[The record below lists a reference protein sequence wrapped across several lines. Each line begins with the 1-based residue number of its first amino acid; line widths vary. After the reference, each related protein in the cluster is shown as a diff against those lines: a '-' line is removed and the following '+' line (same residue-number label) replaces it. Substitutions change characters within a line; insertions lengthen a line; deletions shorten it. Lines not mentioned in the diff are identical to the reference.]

1 MIDSGRGI
9 PSGKRHLLFQE
20 FGKISRDREGM
31 GLGLA
36 ISLRLARALGGDV
49 TAESESGKGS
59 TFTLWLPLDRPWAAD
74 RVA

>member
-1 MIDSGRGI
+1 VRITVETIAGPGGPRSLADD
-9 PSGKRHLLFQE
+9 Q
-20 FGKISRDREGM
+20 EGM

-59 TFTLWLPLDRPWAAD
+59 IFTLWLPIDRPRAAD
-74 RVA
+74 RLA